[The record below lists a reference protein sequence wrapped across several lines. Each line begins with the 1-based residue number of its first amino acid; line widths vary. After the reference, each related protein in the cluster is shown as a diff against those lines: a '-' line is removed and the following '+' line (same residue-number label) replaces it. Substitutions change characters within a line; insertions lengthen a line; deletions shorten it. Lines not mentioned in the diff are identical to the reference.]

1 MRLSKIKLYNY
12 RCFGP
17 NEQVIII
24 DDLTTFIG
32 NNSSGKTAVLAALNC
47 MFSENSSDRLLHR
60 SDFHLPKDMAPESLL
75 NQVLYIE
82 TIFEFDELKADRQG
96 GEHDIPL
103 FFEHLVV
110 EEPGGNPY
118 LRIRMDAIWE
128 KSSSIEGSIES
139 QIRYVTCPESDEI
152 TDKDYIPAHR
162 KDLDR
167 IRVIYIPA
175 MRDPSYQLRNTSG
188 TIMYQIMSSINWSD
202 TTRENIK
209 TKIQQLN
216 EEFEGESGVSM
227 FGSSLSKQWKAYDS
241 DKRYSNATLRFNSTD
256 IETSIKKTEVVFLPT
271 ETGKEYTIDQMSDG
285 LRSLFYISLVNS
297 VLDVENQ
304 IRQQLE
310 DNPEQSSFNRNP
322 PILTIVAIEEPE
334 NHIAPHLLGK
344 LISNLQSI
352 AAKRNAQTIMTSHS
366 PAIVKRVDL
375 EGLRYFRLAITDSTT
390 CVKKITMPDIQ
401 TFDEQYKYIKEAVRA
416 YPELYF
422 SKLVILGEGDS
433 EEILLPRFWE
443 ICKGKT
449 DLSGISVVPLG
460 GKHVNHFWRL
470 LNDLE
475 IPHVTLLDLD
485 REREGGGW
493 GRIKYVL
500 TQLLL
505 YGYDR
510 ENILATNNGVLS
522 YDQLDGMHEWD
533 SKDIQTMQTWMDLLE
548 RYNVFFS
555 APLDIDFMMLECF
568 TQEYKQSLRETEG
581 PRITIE
587 SDNGKKTAFIKNLEQ
602 LGADNAYYNDRINK
616 DVKCT
621 LKECGGDGLSYSYE
635 QRQLMIWYNYFFL
648 NRGKPSTHFSV
659 LSSIEDAKLKEKM
672 PPVFA
677 RLISRVE
684 NMIAGDQHEN
694 NET

>member
-1 MRLSKIKLYNY
+1 M
-12 RCFGP
+12 
-17 NEQVIII
+17 
-24 DDLTTFIG
+24 
-32 NNSSGKTAVLAALNC
+32 
-47 MFSENSSDRLLHR
+47 
-60 SDFHLPKDMAPESLL
+60 
-75 NQVLYIE
+75 
-82 TIFEFDELKADRQG
+82 
-96 GEHDIPL
+96 
-103 FFEHLVV
+103 
-110 EEPGGNPY
+110 
-118 LRIRMDAIWE
+118 
-128 KSSSIEGSIES
+128 
-139 QIRYVTCPESDEI
+139 
-152 TDKDYIPAHR
+152 
-162 KDLDR
+162 
-167 IRVIYIPA
+167 
-175 MRDPSYQLRNTSG
+175 
-188 TIMYQIMSSINWSD
+188 
-202 TTRENIK
+202 
-209 TKIQQLN
+209 
-216 EEFEGESGVSM
+216 
-227 FGSSLSKQWKAYDS
+227 
-241 DKRYSNATLRFNSTD
+241 
-256 IETSIKKTEVVFLPT
+256 
-271 ETGKEYTIDQMSDG
+271 
-285 LRSLFYISLVNS
+285 
-297 VLDVENQ
+297 
-304 IRQQLE
+304 
-310 DNPEQSSFNRNP
+310 
-322 PILTIVAIEEPE
+322 
-334 NHIAPHLLGK
+334 
-344 LISNLQSI
+344 
-352 AAKRNAQTIMTSHS
+352 
-366 PAIVKRVDL
+366 
-375 EGLRYFRLAITDSTT
+375 
-390 CVKKITMPDIQ
+390 
-401 TFDEQYKYIKEAVRA
+401 
-416 YPELYF
+416 
-422 SKLVILGEGDS
+422 
-433 EEILLPRFWE
+433 
-443 ICKGKT
+443 
-449 DLSGISVVPLG
+449 SGISVVPLG

-568 TQEYKQSLRETEG
+568 TQEYKQSLSETEG

-659 LSSIEDAKLKEKM
+659 LSSIQDAILKEKM